1 MSDEVGWGKRLRHTV
16 EQGLVAVVS
25 AAVQR
30 QSMERVRAWGEA
42 LGRAAHR
49 VATSRRQ
56 VAMDNLAHAFPEMPI
71 AERERIVLGMFE
83 HFGRMLLE
91 LIRFR
96 TLSPEEMLSLTEI
109 EGEEHV
115 VRAYERGKGMIF
127 VGGHIGYWEQQGIE
141 HAVSWK
147 PISIMVRPL
156 DNPALH
162 DLLEHIRTR
171 TGNAV
176 IYRQGSI
183 RKVLRA
189 LGENRGVAILIDQHL
204 HATEAVYVNFFG
216 RPAATTSIVGSLVLR
231 TGAAAVPVFGLPL
244 PGGRYRFV
252 YGPPVAPPRD
262 DSPEAILEF
271 TQRCTDVIEAY
282 VRKYPELWLWMH
294 RRWRRVPGQPTTDAT
309 EGLAGRGF
317 HLRQGSG
324 GQASPGTAGSDG
336 DPRA

>member
-1 MSDEVGWGKRLRHTV
+1 MSRDERWTKALQHRV
-16 EQGLVAVVS
+16 EQLLVERLSGVI
-25 AAVQR
+25 QR
-30 QSMERVRAWGEA
+30 QPMARVRAWGEA

-49 VATSRRQ
+49 VATSRRK
-56 VAMDNLAHAFPEMPI
+56 VAMDNLAHAFPEMPVD
-71 AERERIVLGMFE
+71 ERERIVLGMFE

-96 TLSPEEMLSLTEI
+96 TLTPQEMLALTEI
-109 EGEEHV
+109 DGEEHV
-115 VRAYERGKGMIF
+115 LRAYEQGKGMVFI
-127 VGGHIGYWEQQGIE
+127 GGHIGYWEQQGIE

-171 TGNAV
+171 TGNSV

-189 LGENRGVAILIDQHL
+189 LGDNRGVAILIDQHL

-216 RPAATTSIVGSLVLR
+216 RPAATTSVVGSLVLR
-231 TGAAAVPVFGLPL
+231 TGAATVPVFGLPL

-262 DSPEAILEF
+262 SSPEAILDF

-282 VRKYPELWLWMH
+282 VRTYPELWLWMH
-294 RRWRRVPGQPTTDAT
+294 RRWRSVPAAAMSDAAPIAASAGGEPRV
-309 EGLAGRGF
+309 
-317 HLRQGSG
+317 
-324 GQASPGTAGSDG
+324 
-336 DPRA
+336 

>member
-1 MSDEVGWGKRLRHTV
+1 MSARVSQGKRLRHKV

-25 AAVQR
+25 GVVQR

-49 VATSRRQ
+49 VATSRRR
-56 VAMDNLAHAFPEMPI
+56 VAMDNLAHAFPEMPV

-96 TLSPEEMLSLTEI
+96 TLSPEEMLALTEN

-115 VRAYERGKGMIF
+115 LQAYERGKGMIF

-141 HAVSWK
+141 HALSFK
-147 PISIMVRPL
+147 PVSIMVRPL

-189 LGENRGVAILIDQHL
+189 LAGNRGVGILIDQHL

-231 TGAAAVPVFGLPL
+231 TGAAVVPVFGLPL

-262 DSPEAILEF
+262 DSPEAILDF

-294 RRWRRVPGQPTTDAT
+294 RRWRRVSTPVAADMAAVSTPG
-309 EGLAGRGF
+309 AGDR
-317 HLRQGSG
+317 SG
-324 GQASPGTAGSDG
+324 
-336 DPRA
+336 

>member
-1 MSDEVGWGKRLRHTV
+1 MTAGSEEPVRPGPSGPGVIPWSKRLRHRIELQLV
-16 EQGLVAVVS
+16 EAVSRV
-25 AAVQR
+25 VQP
-30 QSMERVRAWGEA
+30 QPMARVRGWGEA
-42 LGRAAHR
+42 LGRLAYRFAGSRRR
-49 VATSRRQ
+49 VAL
-56 VAMDNLAHAFPEMPI
+56 DNLTRAFPDM
-71 AERERIVLGMFE
+71 AQDERERVVRGMFE

-96 TLSPEEMLSLTEI
+96 TLTREEMLALTEI

-115 VRAYERGKGMIF
+115 LHAYAQGRGMIF

-147 PISIMVRPL
+147 PISLMVRPL

-171 TGNAV
+171 TGNSV
-176 IYRQGSI
+176 IYRQGSV

-189 LGENRGVAILIDQHL
+189 LADNRGVAILIDQHL
-204 HATEAVYVNFFG
+204 HTSEAVYVDFFG
-216 RPAATTSIVGSLVLR
+216 RPAATTSIVGSLVRR

-252 YGPPVAPPRD
+252 YGPPVPPPVD
-262 DSPEAILEF
+262 DSPQAIHDF

-282 VRKYPELWLWMH
+282 VRKYPDLWLWMH
-294 RRWRRVPGQPTTDAT
+294 RRWRPLPKADA
-309 EGLAGRGF
+309 A
-317 HLRQGSG
+317 
-324 GQASPGTAGSDG
+324 
-336 DPRA
+336 DPVDPPVSHV

>member
-1 MSDEVGWGKRLRHTV
+1 MSGDVRWTKTLQHRV
-16 EQGLVAVVS
+16 EQMVVETVS
-25 AAVQR
+25 GVIQR
-30 QSMERVRAWGEA
+30 QPMVRVRAWGEA

-49 VATSRRQ
+49 VASSRRK

-71 AERERIVLGMFE
+71 VERERIVLGMFE

-96 TLSPEEMLSLTEI
+96 TLTPEEMLALTEI
-109 EGEEHV
+109 DGEEHV
-115 VRAYERGKGMIF
+115 LRAYEQGRGMVFI
-127 VGGHIGYWEQQGIE
+127 GGHIGYWEQQGIE

-171 TGNAV
+171 TGNSV

-189 LGENRGVAILIDQHL
+189 LGDNRGVAILIDQHL

-216 RPAATTSIVGSLVLR
+216 RPAATTSVVGSLVLR
-231 TGAAAVPVFGLPL
+231 TGAATVPVFGLPL

-262 DSPEAILEF
+262 ESPEAILDF

-294 RRWRRVPGQPTTDAT
+294 RRWRPVSGKPATDAA
-309 EGLAGRGF
+309 EGLARRGF
-317 HLRQGSG
+317 PLRESSD
-324 GQASPGTAGSDG
+324 GQASPGAAGVEG
-336 DPRA
+336 EPRA

>member
-1 MSDEVGWGKRLRHTV
+1 MSDGTPWSKRLRHAV
-16 EQGLVAVVS
+16 EYGLVNSVS
-25 AAVQR
+25 RVIQPQPMA
-30 QSMERVRAWGEA
+30 RVRAWGEA
-42 LGRAAHR
+42 LGRLAYRAAGTR
-49 VATSRRQ
+49 RKVAL
-56 VAMDNLAHAFPEMPI
+56 DNLAHAFPDMPL
-71 AERERIVLGMFE
+71 AERDRIVRGMFE

-96 TLSPEEMLSLTEI
+96 TLTRDEMLALTEI
-109 EGEEHV
+109 EGEDHV
-115 VRAYERGKGMIF
+115 RRAYEQGHGMIF

-147 PISIMVRPL
+147 PISLMVRPL
-156 DNPALH
+156 DNPGLH

-171 TGNAV
+171 TGNSV
-176 IYRQGSI
+176 IYRQGSV

-216 RPAATTSIVGSLVLR
+216 RPAATTSIVGSLVRR

-252 YGPPVAPPRD
+252 YGAPVAPPVD
-262 DSPEAILEF
+262 DTPQAIQDF

-282 VRKYPELWLWMH
+282 VRRYPDLWLWMH
-294 RRWRRVPGQPTTDAT
+294 RRWRPLPDVAAS
-309 EGLAGRGF
+309 EGSTRAPAR
-317 HLRQGSG
+317 
-324 GQASPGTAGSDG
+324 GSDSLEPG
-336 DPRA
+336 DRESHV

>member
-1 MSDEVGWGKRLRHTV
+1 MSSDERWTKALQHRV
-16 EQGLVAVVS
+16 EQLLVETVS
-25 AAVQR
+25 GVIQR
-30 QSMERVRAWGEA
+30 QPMARVRAWGEA

-49 VATSRRQ
+49 VATSRRK
-56 VAMDNLAHAFPEMPI
+56 VAMDNLAHAFPEMPVG
-71 AERERIVLGMFE
+71 ERERIVLGMFE

-96 TLSPEEMLSLTEI
+96 TLTPQEMLALTEI
-109 EGEEHV
+109 DGEEHV
-115 VRAYERGKGMIF
+115 LRAYEQGKGMVFI
-127 VGGHIGYWEQQGIE
+127 GGHIGYWEQQGIE

-171 TGNAV
+171 TGNSV

-189 LGENRGVAILIDQHL
+189 LGDNRGVAILIDQHL

-216 RPAATTSIVGSLVLR
+216 RPAATTSVVGSLVHR
-231 TGAAAVPVFGLPL
+231 TGAATVPVFGLPL

-262 DSPEAILEF
+262 DSPEAILDF

-294 RRWRRVPGQPTTDAT
+294 RRWRPVPGQPTTDAIG
-309 EGLAGRGF
+309 ELV
-317 HLRQGSG
+317 
-324 GQASPGTAGSDG
+324 GQASPGTAGVDG

>member
-1 MSDEVGWGKRLRHTV
+1 MSGEMRWTKTLRHWV
-16 EQGLVAVVS
+16 EQLLVESVS
-25 AAVQR
+25 AIVQR
-30 QSMERVRAWGEA
+30 QPMVRVRAWGEA

-49 VATSRRQ
+49 APTSRRK
-56 VAMDNLAHAFPEMPI
+56 VAMDNLAHAFPEMPV

-96 TLSPEEMLSLTEI
+96 SLTTQEMLALTEI

-115 VRAYERGKGMIF
+115 LHAYAQGKGMIF
-127 VGGHIGYWEQQGIE
+127 IGGHIGYWEQQGIE
-141 HAVSWK
+141 HAVSWR

-171 TGNAV
+171 TGNSV

-189 LGENRGVAILIDQHL
+189 LGDNRGVAILIDQHL

-216 RPAATTSIVGSLVLR
+216 RPAATTSVVGSLVLR
-231 TGAAAVPVFGLPL
+231 TGAATVPGFGLPL

-252 YGPPVAPPRD
+252 YGPPVPPPRD
-262 DSPEAILEF
+262 DSPEAILDF

-294 RRWRRVPGQPTTDAT
+294 RRWRPIPAQVTTDAGAVAT
-309 EGLAGRGF
+309 
-317 HLRQGSG
+317 
-324 GQASPGTAGSDG
+324 GTAGE
-336 DPRA
+336 PRG

>member
-1 MSDEVGWGKRLRHTV
+1 M
-16 EQGLVAVVS
+16 
-25 AAVQR
+25 
-30 QSMERVRAWGEA
+30 
-42 LGRAAHR
+42 LG
-49 VATSRRQ
+49 
-56 VAMDNLAHAFPEMPI
+56 
-71 AERERIVLGMFE
+71 
-83 HFGRMLLE
+83 
-91 LIRFR
+91 
-96 TLSPEEMLSLTEI
+96 LTEI

-115 VRAYERGKGMIF
+115 LRAYERGKGIIF
-127 VGGHIGYWEQQGIE
+127 IGGHIGYWEQQGIE

-147 PISIMVRPL
+147 PVSVMVRPL

-171 TGNAV
+171 TGNAA

-216 RPAATTSIVGSLVLR
+216 RPAATTSIVGSLVRR
-231 TGAAAVPVFGLPL
+231 TGAAAVPGFGLPL

-262 DSPEAILEF
+262 DSPESILDF

-294 RRWRRVPGQPTTDAT
+294 RRWRPISAPPAADAA
-309 EGLAGRGF
+309 GLATSRAGDR
-317 HLRQGSG
+317 SG
-324 GQASPGTAGSDG
+324 
-336 DPRA
+336 